1 MYYGK
6 DNVLDR
12 RDLEVPLIARNKLIS
27 QPFQLNLNVVRLIR
41 KRVNLGH
48 NSTV

>member
-6 DNVLDR
+6 DVLDR
-12 RDLEVPLIARNKLIS
+12 RDLEVSLIAGNKLTS